1 MGYTLTLPMT
11 ENLWFKISG
20 LTEDDIP
27 HRWTLDT
34 GRHAGHCPD
43 CLSLDGEVR
52 TLAEWQNSVMPGSAC
67 LQCGS
72 GCRCSLQPTLD
83 MPTEYTIDL
92 PFGPRETLNRAL
104 IFRDCSRQWRYNFT
118 EVLYGNRPFAPRP
131 GRSPAAS
138 LPVVLAA
145 EPRRPWDEPQKKTT
159 ARKPVHGVD

>member
-11 ENLWFKISG
+11 EELWFKISG

-43 CLSLDGEVR
+43 CL
-52 TLAEWQNSVMPGSAC
+52 
-67 LQCGS
+67 CGS

-104 IFRDCSRQWRYNFT
+104 IFRDGSRQWRYNFT

-145 EPRRPWDEPQKKTT
+145 EPRRPWDEPQKTTT